1 MQHDWILDVLEDL
14 GAFARENGLPRL
26 AEDLGEVR
34 LTAMS
39 EIASAAK
46 GKSAVERIAAGTD
59 SGAAGGRHC
68 A

>member
-14 GAFARENGLPRL
+14 GTFALANGLPRL
-26 AEDLGEVR
+26 AGELGEVR

-46 GKSAVERIAAGTD
+46 GKSAGERIAAGMD

-68 A
+68 T

>member
-14 GAFARENGLPRL
+14 GAFARANGLPQL

-39 EIASAAK
+39 EIASATE
-46 GKSAVERIAAGTD
+46 GKSAGERIAAGTD
-59 SGAAGGRHC
+59 TGAAGGRHC